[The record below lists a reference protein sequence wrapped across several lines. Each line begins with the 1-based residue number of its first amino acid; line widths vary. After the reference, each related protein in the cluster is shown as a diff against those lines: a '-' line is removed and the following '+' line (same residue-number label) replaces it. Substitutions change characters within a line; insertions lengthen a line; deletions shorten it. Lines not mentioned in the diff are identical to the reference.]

1 MNFAK
6 GGETLT
12 WKFWHDINQA
22 EVTVK
27 PEDAATDSDLFRI
40 LDAHS
45 RLKTDALNLNTGS
58 WRAPSEV
65 RVLLLLQ
72 VIIQFNAGHRSTY
85 SIQYSMSIN
94 NLTDS
99 SCGN

>member
-22 EVTVK
+22 EVK
-27 PEDAATDSDLFRI
+27 PEDAATDLFRI

-45 RLKTDALNLNTGS
+45 VSKQALN
-58 WRAPSEV
+58 V
-65 RVLLLLQ
+65 
-72 VIIQFNAGHRSTY
+72 
-85 SIQYSMSIN
+85 
-94 NLTDS
+94 
-99 SCGN
+99 